1 MKTARPLAKTYHV
14 IVVVWGSEYL
24 DLFLNTRF
32 FRQVCRERH
41 GTDNTIEINGM
52 LNELGRQLGIEMPA

>member
-1 MKTARPLAKTYHV
+1 M
-14 IVVVWGSEYL
+14 
-24 DLFLNTRF
+24 TRF

-52 LNELGRQLGIEMPA
+52 LNELGRQLGIEMLA